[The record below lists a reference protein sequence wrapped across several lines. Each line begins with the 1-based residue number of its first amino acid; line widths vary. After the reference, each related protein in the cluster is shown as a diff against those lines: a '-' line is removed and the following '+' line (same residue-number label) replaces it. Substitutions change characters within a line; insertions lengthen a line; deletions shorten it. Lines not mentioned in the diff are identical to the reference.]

1 MSGVCHQPQFL
12 ELFIGEVFRK
22 LSKDENKE
30 NQDFNQ
36 RRIAARRDVLQELNI
51 HVSFF
56 LSKTQNLKLAE
67 NIFYFLDS

>member
-56 LSKTQNLKLAE
+56 YQKRK
-67 NIFYFLDS
+67 I